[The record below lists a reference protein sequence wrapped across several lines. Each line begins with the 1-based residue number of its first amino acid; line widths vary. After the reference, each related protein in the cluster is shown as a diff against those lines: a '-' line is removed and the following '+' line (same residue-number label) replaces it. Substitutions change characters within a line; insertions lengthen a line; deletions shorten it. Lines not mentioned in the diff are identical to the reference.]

1 MLRAMEERPPRDRLD
16 ALATGFMEAKLLLT
30 GVELHLFDHL
40 GDGATAASVAEA
52 IGATVHG
59 VEILLDALAAVE
71 IVEKRGD
78 RYRNRDDYAPL
89 LVGDGEGQ
97 FAALLRHRN
106 HCFRGWARLAERIRG
121 EVRTGDDRSVIR
133 DPVANRSFIRAMAAV
148 SGGRAGEVVAH
159 LDLGGVR
166 TVGDLGGG
174 PGSYLLAMV
183 ARAPGIEPYLIDL
196 PLTIDTARALL
207 AETGGGEAIRTVVWD
222 FYNEAAPPTPL
233 PSFDLL
239 FLSQVAHAESA
250 RRNRDLFARLAPLLT
265 PGGRLVVHE
274 TTVEPDRTRPVEAAL
289 FAVNMVAMT
298 DGGRVYTAGEIA
310 AWGEAAGL
318 VCDGWDHLGPRSC
331 LITLRRPEVTE

>member
-1 MLRAMEERPPRDRLD
+1 MDDPSPRDRLD
-16 ALATGFMEAKLLLT
+16 TLASGFMVAKLLLT
-30 GVELHLFDHL
+30 GVELRLFDHL
-40 GDGATAASVAEA
+40 TGDGATAAAVAPA
-52 IGATVHG
+52 VGGTVRG
-59 VEILLDALAAVE
+59 VEILLDALVAVE

-78 RYRNRDDYAPL
+78 RYRNRPDYAPL

-121 EVRTGDDRSVIR
+121 EAPGGDDRSVIR
-133 DPVANRSFIRAMAAV
+133 DPEANRSFIRAMAAV
-148 SGGRAGEVVAH
+148 SSERAQAVVAH
-159 LDLGGVR
+159 LELDGVR

-183 ARAPGIEPYLIDL
+183 ARAPEIEPYLIDL
-196 PLTIDTARALL
+196 PLTIDTARELL
-207 AETGGGEAIRTVVWD
+207 AEGGVGDAVRTVVWD
-222 FYNEAAPPTPL
+222 FYNEPAPPAGL
-233 PSFDLL
+233 PPFDLL
-239 FLSQVAHAESA
+239 FLSQVAHAESPE
-250 RRNRDLFARLAPLLT
+250 RNGALFARLAPMLS

-274 TTVEPDRTRPVEAAL
+274 TTVEPDHTQPVEATL

-318 VCDGWDHLGPRSC
+318 VCEGWNHLGPRSC
-331 LITLRRPEVTE
+331 LITLRRPEATE